1 MLLPAQQAEE
11 EQERR
16 KRADAAAIA
25 ARKQE
30 QERTEQ
36 ASAEVDRRDLEQSR
50 LEREIQRIVSESDE
64 LRDANFDSH
73 YRIRETESIDVN
85 AAALAQ
91 FLAAHPEKVFEIAN
105 IDYLFAD

>member
-36 ASAEVDRRDLEQSR
+36 ASAEGDRRATERSR

-64 LRDANFDSH
+64 LREWRGSVH
-73 YRIRETESIDVN
+73 GG
-85 AAALAQ
+85 
-91 FLAAHPEKVFEIAN
+91 
-105 IDYLFAD
+105 